1 MAVDPLA
8 LAPASDPTITPVL
21 QPGFFDGQMPSPDI
35 NMDMESI
42 PQVDMGSDLGIDTP
56 PPPPV
61 EEQQVAGLG
70 SMLTQPL
77 KRLLKGGAKT
87 ETRIGDIAGQGPTS
101 GEIGPYTVFR
111 EASPDEVLE
120 FQTLTG
126 KTSGAPSPTR
136 TQRAEGIPT
145 AEFNLENIDGP
156 DALKATIDNISTM
169 WTDAGRAAG
178 RGKMTFEETK
188 SLADD
193 MGLGPTVE
201 RLLKRAD
208 GTAFN
213 AEEITASLQAVATSA
228 MELNRLAKIAATT
241 TDTRDLLKF
250 RQHLSFH
257 SAIQI
262 QMKGA
267 QVEAGRA
274 LAAFRIP
281 RGVGPE
287 VDAQALQDIMGEF
300 GGANS
305 VRDMAKSFLALP
317 TQAQRNKFTYS
328 AYDKVKGAWFEIWI
342 NGLLSA
348 PGTHV
353 VNMAGNAV
361 FQAVQIPERLLAG
374 MIGQGRQVLGS
385 KAERIFMQES
395 VADIIGL
402 VQGIGDGFR
411 LAKEAWKTEA
421 PVRDVVSKI
430 ESASRRMITAENLG
444 VDSEN
449 FFGKGINYLGTAIRL
464 PGRALMAED
473 EFYKG
478 IAYRRELNSLA
489 TRRALELKRNGATPD
504 EIAEALEDIMM
515 GKNTEISTAAE
526 DFAAYATFTNPAKG
540 SIPTIAAGLQ
550 STLIGRMLVPF
561 FKTPYNILL
570 AGLERSPIG
579 FIQAIANA
587 KDPIKRDMLISRA
600 SLGTGVMAWA
610 GSQYVEGN
618 ITGSGPSDTA
628 LRKQMESIGW
638 KRWSMVTPKE
648 GIEKPRWIQ
657 IGHTQ
662 ILHPDDVQYTSY
674 ARLEPVS
681 FILSVATDTTE
692 RFRWPTASQTELEQI
707 GLSAVDVIFSYM
719 KDQSVLSGFADI
731 ASIITS
737 RNVKALEQGVAQSLQ
752 RIVGSQ
758 IPYSSLLANIERVS
772 GDPTMESI
780 IPDRNIPM
788 GLRDLYAGLRKMD
801 GRNPFAESED
811 GAPILKDR
819 FGQPR
824 LQKGTKVREA
834 ILPPFISDIMGQ
846 DEEKIKADPVMLEIL
861 AAGIPLTMPKRKIDS
876 VPLTA
881 KEYDVLVTFAAAPPP
896 VMVGNRFIETPTFYE
911 AMAEMTSDESWAE
924 LKTPDKQT
932 LIKGLDSDY
941 KAIAKDLI
949 LYDERYAEQFADLR
963 QKVEAQRNIRENAG
977 RQIQ

>member
-8 LAPASDPTITPVL
+8 LAPDPTITPVS

-77 KRLLKGGAKT
+77 KRVLKGGAKT
-87 ETRIGDIAGQGPTS
+87 VTRLDDIAKQGPTS

-188 SLADD
+188 ALADD

-241 TDTRDLLKF
+241 TDTRELLKF

-328 AYDKVKGAWFEIWI
+328 AWDKIKGTWFEIWI

-353 VNMAGNAV
+353 VNMTGNAV
-361 FQAVQIPERLLAG
+361 FQAVQIPERLVAG
-374 MIGQGRQVLGS
+374 MLGQGRQVLGS
-385 KAERIFMQES
+385 KAERVFAQEG
-395 VADIIGL
+395 VADMIGL
-402 VQGIGDGFR
+402 IQGIGDGFR

-430 ESASRRMITAENLG
+430 ETASRRMITAENLG

-489 TRRALELKRNGATPD
+489 TRKALELKRNGATPD

-515 GKNTEISTAAE
+515 GRNTEISTAAE
-526 DFAAYATFTNPAKG
+526 DFAAYSTFTNPVKG
-540 SIPTIAAGLQ
+540 MLPTMAAGLQ
-550 STLIGRMLVPF
+550 STLMGRMLVPF

-600 SLGTGVMAWA
+600 GLGTGAMIWA
-610 GSQYVEGN
+610 GAQYSEGN
-618 ITGSGPSDTA
+618 LTGSGPSDTA

-662 ILHPDDVQYTSY
+662 ILHPDDVEYTSY
-674 ARLEPVS
+674 ARLEPAS
-681 FILSVATDTTE
+681 FILAVAVDTTE

-707 GLSAVDVIFSYM
+707 GLSAVDVIFDYM
-719 KDQSVLSGFADI
+719 KNQSVLSGFADI
-731 ASIITS
+731 ASIISS
-737 RNVKALEQGVAQSLQ
+737 RNSKALEQNVAQSLQ

-758 IPYSSLLANIERVS
+758 IPYSSLLANIERIS

-780 IPDRNIPM
+780 IPDRNIPI

-801 GRNPFAESED
+801 GRNPFAETED
-811 GAPILKDR
+811 GAPVLKDR

-861 AAGIPLTMPKRKIDS
+861 AAGIPLSMPKRKIDS

-881 KEYDVLVTFAAAPPP
+881 KEYDVLITLAAAPPP
-896 VMVGNRFIETPTFYE
+896 VKVGNRVIETPTFYE
-911 AMAEMTSDESWAE
+911 AMAEMTSDESWQE
-924 LKTPDKQT
+924 LKIPDKQT
-932 LIKGLDSDY
+932 LIKGLDADY